1 MNRAFPKVSS
11 SEHVSTHSAIAEEG
25 QVTTDI
31 VKVWDPLVRLFHW
44 SLVVAFFV
52 AYFTEPEDSG
62 LAVHV
67 WAGYFV
73 GGLIVL
79 RVIWGFVGSP
89 HARFSDFAFG
99 PFHALHYL
107 VDLARGKSKRHLG
120 HSPAGAWM
128 VYLLLATLGATVLT
142 GMVVLAMDKHAGPLA
157 PLFET
162 TTAPAAATEPVASRR
177 ADGERESE
185 RGASQGGSYE
195 DAIEEAHELLANVVL
210 ALVILHLLGVAAA
223 SLAHRENLVRSM
235 VTGYKRSQEP

>member
-1 MNRAFPKVSS
+1 VA
-11 SEHVSTHSAIAEEG
+11 
-25 QVTTDI
+25 TDA
-31 VKVWDPLVRLFHW
+31 VKVWDPAVRLFHW

-79 RVIWGFVGSP
+79 RIIWGFVGSP
-89 HARFSDFAFG
+89 HARFGDFAFG

-128 VYLLLATLGATVLT
+128 VYLLLATLSATVLT
-142 GMVVLAMDKHAGPLA
+142 GMIVLAMDKHAGPLA

-162 TTAPAAATEPVASRR
+162 TTAPQATAQSVVSPRAEP
-177 ADGERESE
+177 ERDLE
-185 RGASQGGSYE
+185 RGASNGESYE
-195 DAIEEAHELLANVVL
+195 DVIEEAHELLANVVL
-210 ALVILHLLGVAAA
+210 ALVILHLIGVAVA

-235 VTGYKRSQEP
+235 ITGYKRSQEP

>member
-1 MNRAFPKVSS
+1 MA
-11 SEHVSTHSAIAEEG
+11 
-25 QVTTDI
+25 TDA
-31 VKVWDPLVRLFHW
+31 VKVWDPAVRLFHW

-79 RVIWGFVGSP
+79 RIIWGFVGSP
-89 HARFSDFAFG
+89 HARFGDFAFG

-128 VYLLLATLGATVLT
+128 VYLLLATLSATVLT
-142 GMVVLAMDKHAGPLA
+142 GMIVLAMDKHAGPLA

-162 TTAPAAATEPVASRR
+162 TTAPQATAQSVVSPRAEP
-177 ADGERESE
+177 ERDLE
-185 RGASQGGSYE
+185 RGASNGESYE
-195 DAIEEAHELLANVVL
+195 DVIEEAHELLANVVL
-210 ALVILHLLGVAAA
+210 ALVILHLIGVAVA

-235 VTGYKRSQEP
+235 ITGYKRSQEP

>member
-1 MNRAFPKVSS
+1 VPANV
-11 SEHVSTHSAIAEEG
+11 
-25 QVTTDI
+25 

-52 AYFTEPEDSG
+52 AYFTEPEDSA

-79 RVIWGFVGSP
+79 RLIWGFVGSP

-99 PFHALHYL
+99 PFHALRYL
-107 VDLARGKSKRHLG
+107 LDLARGKSKRHLG
-120 HSPAGAWM
+120 HSPGGAWM
-128 VYLLLATLGATVLT
+128 VYLLLATLSATVLT
-142 GMVVLAMDKHAGPLA
+142 GMVVLAVDKHAGPLA

-162 TTAPAAATEPVASRR
+162 AAAPEAAAEPLASRAEENLTR
-177 ADGERESE
+177 DASTGESSSE
-185 RGASQGGSYE
+185 E
-195 DAIEEAHELLANVVL
+195 AIEEAHELLANIVL
-210 ALVILHLLGVAAA
+210 ALVVLHLLGVAVA

-235 VTGYKRSQEP
+235 VTGYKRSQER

>member
-1 MNRAFPKVSS
+1 VAADV
-11 SEHVSTHSAIAEEG
+11 
-25 QVTTDI
+25 
-31 VKVWDPLVRLFHW
+31 VKVWDPVVRLFHW

-62 LAVHV
+62 FAVHV

-89 HARFSDFAFG
+89 HARFGDFAFG
-99 PFHALHYL
+99 PFHAVHYL

-128 VYLLLATLGATVLT
+128 VYLLLATLSATVLT
-142 GMVVLAMDKHAGPLA
+142 GMVVLALDKQAGPLA

-162 TTAPAAATEPVASRR
+162 ATTPHAAAEPAASRR
-177 ADGERESE
+177 ADEARDLE
-185 RGASQGGSYE
+185 RGASSGAAYE
-195 DAIEEAHELLANVVL
+195 DAIDEAHELLANVVL
-210 ALVILHLLGVAAA
+210 ALVVLHLIGVAVA

-235 VTGYKRSQEP
+235 VTGYKRSREP

>member
-1 MNRAFPKVSS
+1 MVVNAVR
-11 SEHVSTHSAIAEEG
+11 
-25 QVTTDI
+25 
-31 VKVWDPLVRLFHW
+31 VWDPVVRLFHW

-79 RVIWGFVGSP
+79 RLVWGFVGSP

-99 PFHALHYL
+99 PFHALRYL
-107 VDLARGKSKRHLG
+107 ADLARGKSKRHLG

-128 VYLLLATLGATVLT
+128 VYLLLATLSATVLA
-142 GMVVLAMDKHAGPLA
+142 GMVVLALDKHAGPLA
-157 PLFET
+157 PLFEAT
-162 TTAPAAATEPVASRR
+162 SAPQVTAASSSSRR
-177 ADGERESE
+177 GDAERD
-185 RGASQGGSYE
+185 ASNGDSYE
-195 DAIEEAHELLANVVL
+195 DVIEEAHEMLANVVL
-210 ALVILHLLGVAAA
+210 ALVILHLIGVVAA